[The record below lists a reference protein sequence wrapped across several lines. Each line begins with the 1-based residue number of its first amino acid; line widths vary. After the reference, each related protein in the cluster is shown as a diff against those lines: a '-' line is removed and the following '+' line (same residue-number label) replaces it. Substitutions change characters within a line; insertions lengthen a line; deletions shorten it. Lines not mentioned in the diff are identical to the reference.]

1 MKERSVNNEL
11 IAELKNIVGESH
23 VLTGD
28 AVAGIEFPWRTH
40 TGCAASAIVRPGSTA
55 DVSAVLKHCHAAGQT
70 VVPFGG
76 LTNLVQG
83 CATAPADIALSLA
96 RMDRIE
102 DVDPVAGTMTAQS
115 GATLHAAQ
123 AAAEADDLFFPVDI
137 GARASCQL
145 GGIVSNNAGGNKV
158 IRYGMTRDS
167 VLGLEAV
174 LADGTIISSMNYYIK
189 NNSGFDLK
197 QMFIGSE
204 GVLGVITRLVFRLRA
219 TARSHN
225 VALLACDDFDDV
237 VAILDIARRSLP
249 TTLSAFEVMWDSFYS
264 RVVQPEGRLAA
275 PVAPGAAQY
284 IVLETM
290 GTDQQHD
297 TAAFEAL
304 LEDLMQKDLLVD
316 GVLAKS
322 DSERAHIWSIRDEVE
337 PIIDGA
343 HNFDVSLR
351 SADAG
356 DYLRKVENAIGQHFP
371 QATVIGFG
379 HLGDNNVHLSVA
391 GVEDV
396 GDNIRRIEEQVYGCL
411 AEYRGAISA
420 EHGIGLEKRA
430 WLPISR
436 SEAEIDLMRTLK
448 RALDPKNILNPGKVV
463 DAAKD

>member
-1 MKERSVNNEL
+1 MKNDL
-11 IAELKNIVGESH
+11 IAELQDIVGERH

-28 AVAGIEFPWRTH
+28 AIADVEFPWRTH
-40 TGCAASAIVRPGSTA
+40 AGCAARAIVSPASTDEVA
-55 DVSAVLKHCHAAGQT
+55 AIMRRCHAAEQT

-76 LTNLVQG
+76 MTNLVQG
-83 CATAPADIALSLA
+83 CATTPDDIVLSLA
-96 RMDRIE
+96 RMNRVE
-102 DVDPVAGTMTAQS
+102 DVDSAAGTLTAQS
-115 GATLHAAQ
+115 GVTLQSAQ
-123 AAAEADDLFFPVDI
+123 EAAEAQDMFFPVDI

-174 LADGTIISSMNYYIK
+174 LADGTVISSMNRYIK

-204 GVLGVITRLVFRLRA
+204 GVLGIITRLVFRLRA

-225 VALLACDDFDDV
+225 VALLACEKFEDV
-237 VAILDIARRSLP
+237 VAILEIANRSLP

-264 RVVQPEGRLAA
+264 LVVEPHGRLAA
-275 PVAPGAAQY
+275 PLAPGAAQY
-284 IVLETM
+284 VVLETM
-290 GTDQQHD
+290 GVDQQND

-304 LEDLMQKDLLVD
+304 LEDLMERGLLVD

-322 DSERAHIWSIRDEVE
+322 DSEREHIWSIRDEVE
-337 PIIDGA
+337 PIIGNA

-356 DYLRKVENAIGQHFP
+356 DYVHKVETAITKLFP
-371 QATVIGFG
+371 HAKVIGFG
-379 HLGDNNVHLSVA
+379 HLGDNNVHLSV
-391 GVEDV
+391 GGIEDA

-411 AEYRGAISA
+411 AEYNGAISA
-420 EHGIGLEKRA
+420 EHGIGLEKRPY
-430 WLPISR
+430 LPISR
-436 SEAEIDLMRTLK
+436 SEAEIELMRTLK
-448 RALDPKNILNPGKVV
+448 RALDSNNILNPGKVI
-463 DAAKD
+463 DAAAK

>member
-1 MKERSVNNEL
+1 LKNDL
-11 IAELKNIVGESH
+11 IAKLQDIVGERH

-28 AVAGIEFPWRTH
+28 AIADVEFPWHTH
-40 TGCAASAIVRPGSTA
+40 SGCVARAIVSPASTDEVA
-55 DVSAVLKHCHAAGQT
+55 AIMRSCHAAGQT

-76 LTNLVQG
+76 MTNLVQG
-83 CATAPADIALSLA
+83 CATTPDDIVLSLA
-96 RMDRIE
+96 RLNRVE
-102 DVDPVAGTMTAQS
+102 DVDSAAGTLTAQS
-115 GATLHAAQ
+115 GVTLQSAQ
-123 AAAEADDLFFPVDI
+123 EAAEAQDMFFPVDI

-174 LADGTIISSMNYYIK
+174 LADGTVISSMNRYIK

-204 GVLGVITRLVFRLRA
+204 GVLGIITRLVFRLRA

-225 VALLACDDFDDV
+225 VALLACEKFDDV
-237 VAILDIARRSLP
+237 VAILEIANRSLP

-264 RVVQPEGRLAA
+264 MVVEPNGRLAA
-275 PVAPGAAQY
+275 PLAPGAAQY
-284 IVLETM
+284 VVLETM
-290 GTDQQHD
+290 GVDQQND

-304 LEDLMQKDLLVD
+304 LEDLMERGLLVD

-322 DSERAHIWSIRDEVE
+322 DSEREHIWSIRDEVE
-337 PIIDGA
+337 PIIGNA

-356 DYLRKVENAIGQHFP
+356 DYVNKVETAITKLFP
-371 QATVIGFG
+371 EAKVIGFG

-391 GVEDV
+391 GIEDA

-411 AEYRGAISA
+411 AEYNGAISA
-420 EHGIGLEKRA
+420 EHGIGLEKRPY
-430 WLPISR
+430 LPISR
-436 SEAEIDLMRTLK
+436 SEAEIELMRTLK
-448 RALDPKNILNPGKVV
+448 RALDPDNILNPGKVI
-463 DAAKD
+463 DAAAK

>member
-1 MKERSVNNEL
+1 MNNEL
-11 IAELKNIVGESH
+11 IDELKNIVGEGH

-28 AVAGIEFPWRTH
+28 AVKRIEFPWRTH

-55 DVSAVLKHCHAAGQT
+55 EVSAVMKRCHAAGQA

-83 CATAPADIALSLA
+83 CATTPADVALSLA

-115 GATLHAAQ
+115 GATLYAAQ
-123 AAAEADDLFFPVDI
+123 EAAEAEDLFFPVDI

-174 LADGTIISSMNYYIK
+174 LADGTIISSMNTYIK

-197 QMFIGSE
+197 HMFIGSE

-225 VALLACDDFDDV
+225 VALLACDKFEDV
-237 VAILDIARRSLP
+237 VAILEIARRRLP

-264 RVVQPEGRLAA
+264 RVVQPQGRLAP

-284 IVLETM
+284 VVLETM

-297 TAAFEAL
+297 EAAFEAL
-304 LEDLMQKDLLVD
+304 LENLMQKDLLVD

-356 DYLRKVENAIGQHFP
+356 DYLDKVESAIGKRFP
-371 QATVIGFG
+371 EATVIGFG

-396 GDNIRRIEEQVYGCL
+396 GDNIRRVEDQVYGCL
-411 AEYRGAISA
+411 ADYRGAISA

-436 SEAEIDLMRTLK
+436 SEAEIDLMRRLK
-448 RALDPKNILNPGKVV
+448 RALDPTNILNPGKVV
-463 DAAKD
+463 DAAED